1 MNDRILKAI
10 RREPVDATPVWFM
23 RQAGRVL
30 PRYRES
36 RAMRD
41 MFSILRE
48 PEAAAEITAMPL
60 EYFAVDAAVLYND
73 LVTPFL
79 AAGLDLEMQPGV
91 GPVVND
97 PIVTAA
103 DVDRLKPFDA
113 RLELKYL
120 LDQIRLLVERINV
133 PVLGFVGAPFT
144 LCSYLVRGS
153 RSKQQEEIKEFMYRE
168 PDAWRQLAAFWAEHL
183 GDFGVAQH
191 EAGAGAVQVFDSWA
205 GSLSPEDYE
214 EYVFPHSQRLIA
226 KMQDAG
232 VPVIHFATGNPALL
246 PLIAAAGGDCIS
258 VDWRLPIDTAWD
270 IVGEDRSIQGN
281 LDPVALLAGKDVAL
295 KKARDI
301 MDRVAGRPGH
311 IFNGGHGLLPG
322 TDPDVIRA
330 VVDFVHEYRT

>member
-1 MNDRILKAI
+1 MKAI

-23 RQAGRVL
+23 RQAGRAL

-41 MFSILRE
+41 MFSILRD

-60 EYFAVDAAVLYND
+60 DYFPVDAAVLYND
-73 LVTPFL
+73 LVTPFIP
-79 AAGLDLEMQPGV
+79 AGLDLEMKAGI

-97 PIVTAA
+97 PIETPA
-103 DVDRLKPFDA
+103 DIDRLQPFDP
-113 RLELKYL
+113 RVG
-120 LDQIRLLVERINV
+120 LDYVMAQIRLLVKRIDV

-144 LCSYLVRGS
+144 LCSYLIRGS

-168 PDAWRQLAAFWAEHL
+168 PDAWHRLASFWAEHL
-183 GDFGVAQH
+183 GEFGVAQH
-191 EAGAGAVQVFDSWA
+191 EAGAAAVQVFDSWA

-214 EYVFPHSQRLIA
+214 TYVLQHSQRLIE
-226 KMQDAG
+226 KMRAAG

-246 PLIAAAGGDCIS
+246 PLVAQAGGDCIS

-270 IVGEDRSIQGN
+270 IIGEDKSIQGN
-281 LDPVALLAGKDVAL
+281 LDPVALLAGRDVAL

-322 TDPDVIRA
+322 TDPDVVKA
-330 VVDFVHEYRT
+330 VVDFVHEYSGSAQ

>member
-1 MNDRILKAI
+1 MTFNDRILKAI

-23 RQAGRVL
+23 RQAGRAL

-60 EYFAVDAAVLYND
+60 DYFAVDAAVLYND
-73 LVTPFL
+73 LVTPFI
-79 AAGLDLEMQPGV
+79 AAGLDLEMKPGV

-97 PIVTAA
+97 PIVTAS

-113 RLELKYL
+113 RVELKYL
-120 LDQIRLLVERINV
+120 TDQIRILVQRLNV

-144 LCSYLVRGS
+144 LCSYIVRGS

-168 PDAWRQLAAFWAEHL
+168 PDAWHRLASFWAEHL

-214 EYVFPHSQRLIA
+214 QYVLAHSQRLIA
-226 KMQDAG
+226 KMRDAG
-232 VPVIHFATGNPALL
+232 VPVIHFATGKAYASVIFGRFSGVNVMPFQ
-246 PLIAAAGGDCIS
+246 IAS
-258 VDWRLPIDTAWD
+258 PR
-270 IVGEDRSIQGN
+270 R
-281 LDPVALLAGKDVAL
+281 
-295 KKARDI
+295 
-301 MDRVAGRPGH
+301 
-311 IFNGGHGLLPG
+311 
-322 TDPDVIRA
+322 
-330 VVDFVHEYRT
+330 